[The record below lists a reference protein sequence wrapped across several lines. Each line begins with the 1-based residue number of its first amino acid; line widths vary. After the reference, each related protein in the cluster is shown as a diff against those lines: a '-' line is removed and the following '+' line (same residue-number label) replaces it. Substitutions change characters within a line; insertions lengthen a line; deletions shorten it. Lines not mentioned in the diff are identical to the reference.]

1 MWTEGFRKLDH
12 GQLAQG
18 PSCPHFLGGPL
29 LCPGPICPEPA
40 RLSGAQFD
48 FDPIISVLHTSKTAW
63 LLLCNI
69 RLPTVNQLKDAVNC
83 IYVATITGQFD
94 TAGDFTP
101 RCQIVRF
108 KIVRGVKLSEM
119 SNCPGVKLSAVS
131 NCLRFQIVLVSN
143 CPMTCCNIQAMI
155 NSEQAE
161 AIYVNTTVHL
171 TPRHLW
177 QWWGVNKN
185 GCVNAVNREERGRG
199 TDGPGGRIMLLL
211 ISLVVH

>member
-12 GQLAQG
+12 GQSAQG

-40 RLSGAQFD
+40 RFD

-101 RCQIVRF
+101 RCQIVRC
-108 KIVRGVKLSEM
+108 KIVR
-119 SNCPGVKLSAVS
+119 GVKLSAVS
-131 NCLRFQIVLVSN
+131 NCPRCQIVLVSN
-143 CPMTCCNIQAMI
+143 CLRCQIVRCQIVLVSNCLPT
-155 NSEQAE
+155 
-161 AIYVNTTVHL
+161 
-171 TPRHLW
+171 
-177 QWWGVNKN
+177 K
-185 GCVNAVNREERGRG
+185 AV
-199 TDGPGGRIMLLL
+199 
-211 ISLVVH
+211 

>member
-12 GQLAQG
+12 GQSAQG
-18 PSCPHFLGGPL
+18 PSCPHFLGRPL

-101 RCQIVRF
+101 RCQIVRC
-108 KIVRGVKLSEM
+108 KIVR
-119 SNCPGVKLSAVS
+119 GVKLSAVS
-131 NCLRFQIVLVSN
+131 NCPRCEIVRGVKLSVFAGAGPDVKVSNVKLSVVSICPRCQFCLRCQIVLLS
-143 CPMTCCNIQAMI
+143 
-155 NSEQAE
+155 
-161 AIYVNTTVHL
+161 
-171 TPRHLW
+171 
-177 QWWGVNKN
+177 
-185 GCVNAVNREERGRG
+185 
-199 TDGPGGRIMLLL
+199 
-211 ISLVVH
+211 